1 MKEVNFTGHFEI
13 VENPNI
19 TFMPIL
25 IKQSSII
32 WSSHEEDSV
41 DWKINVKSIKKN
53 KGAVTNRST
62 WSRSNFNILKH
73 KNKLYSMF

>member
-1 MKEVNFTGHFEI
+1 MKKTRDIGMKEVNFTGHFEI

-41 DWKINVKSIKKN
+41 D
-53 KGAVTNRST
+53 
-62 WSRSNFNILKH
+62 
-73 KNKLYSMF
+73 